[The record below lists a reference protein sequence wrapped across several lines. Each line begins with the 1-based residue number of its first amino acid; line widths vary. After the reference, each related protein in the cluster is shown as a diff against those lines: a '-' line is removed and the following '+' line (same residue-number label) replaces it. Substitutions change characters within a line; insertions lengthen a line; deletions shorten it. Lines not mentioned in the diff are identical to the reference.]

1 MLSLIAALLVTT
13 SSFAAE
19 SPKITKEKFGTDYK
33 AKMAELFCGEK
44 AYFRQCFTSAADIC
58 KKNAITAAE
67 GCLKEM
73 DKTLPTHITNQEEG
87 KTWGVKLGT
96 CAGEKFELALLK
108 EKKDTADCKDPAK
121 WK

>member
-1 MLSLIAALLVTT
+1 MLSLLLAVLIST
-13 SSFAAE
+13 STLAAE
-19 SPKITKEKFGTDYK
+19 GPKITREKFGADYK

-44 AYFRQCFTSAADIC
+44 TYFRQCFSSAADVC

-67 GCLKEM
+67 SCLKEM
-73 DKTLPTHITNQEEG
+73 DKTLPAHITNQEEG
-87 KTWGVKLGT
+87 KTWGAKLGT
-96 CAGEKFELALLK
+96 CAGEKFETALLK